1 MPEGR
6 IAHVVRQ
13 AGGRHNRSYFEK
25 GGALFG
31 ILVHQAAG
39 NVVSHGSANTGNLQT
54 VGKAVVYK
62 YIARQRKYL
71 RLIL

>member
-25 GGALFG
+25 RSALIG
-31 ILVHQAAG
+31 IFVHQATG
-39 NVVSHGSANTGNLQT
+39 NIVSHGSANTGNLQT

>member
-1 MPEGR
+1 MSC
-6 IAHVVRQ
+6 ARQ
-13 AGGRHNRSYFEK
+13 AAATIDPISKKE
-25 GGALFG
+25 ALFG
-31 ILVHQAAG
+31 ILVHQATG